1 MKIKI
6 CVVSSSR
13 ADYGIL
19 KNLILEFISSN
30 NFELQ
35 LIVTGSHLSYQHGY
49 TIKEILSDGIKVDQ
63 KVRIINK
70 TDVPID
76 IANIFGNTVT
86 KMTKPISSLKPDV
99 LLLLGDRYEI
109 FAAAISATILK
120 IPIAHIHGGE
130 ITEGAMD
137 NVMRHCLTKLSHI
150 HFASNIVYKKRIIQM
165 GELPQNVHNVGALG
179 VENTKKLKFVT
190 LKKLELNLNF
200 KFYNKNI
207 LISYHSVTLDENP
220 IHGIEVILKVLKKFK
235 NVGLI
240 FTYANADIKGTIINN
255 EIIKFV
261 KKNKNA
267 VVFSNL
273 GQLKYLSC
281 LKYCDGII
289 GNSSSAIIE
298 APSVNTW
305 SINIGNRQKGRI
317 KSKSVFDEEINI
329 KSIEKTLQ
337 SLLKTENNDNT
348 INYVN
353 PYEKSN
359 TKNSILDILVKTD
372 IKKIIAKKF
381 FDINYIIS
389 ER

>member
-19 KNLILEFISSN
+19 KNLMLEFISSN

-86 KMTKPISSLKPDV
+86 KMTKPLSRLKPDV

-190 LKKLELNLNF
+190 LEKLEHNLNF

-220 IHGIEVILKVLKKFK
+220 IYGIEVILKVLKKFK
-235 NVGLI
+235 DVGLI

-255 EIIKFV
+255 KIIKFV
-261 KKNKNA
+261 EKNKNA

-329 KSIEKTLQ
+329 NSIEKTLQ
-337 SLLKTENNDNT
+337 SLLKKEKNDNT

-359 TKNSILDILVKTD
+359 TKNSILDILVQTD
-372 IKKIIAKKF
+372 IKKIFVKKF

-389 ER
+389 KS

>member
-1 MKIKI
+1 M
-6 CVVSSSR
+6 
-13 ADYGIL
+13 
-19 KNLILEFISSN
+19 LEFISSN
-30 NFELQ
+30 NFEFQ

-86 KMTKPISSLKPDV
+86 KMTKPLSRLKPDV

-190 LKKLELNLNF
+190 LEELEQNLNF

-317 KSKSVFDEEINI
+317 KSKSVFDEEIHLN
-329 KSIEKTLQ
+329 SIEKTLQ

-389 ER
+389 KS